1 MDPLLAR
8 IPLEWPRRFVEL
20 PPEEQAWRGRVFL
33 VAYIASGAG
42 GGGHIAF
49 AWNVAFTPNR
59 EASEVNRRF
68 VEEIGDDAIRE
79 GLDNI

>member
-33 VAYIASGAG
+33 VAYIVTG
-42 GGGHIAF
+42 GRRGGHIAF
-49 AWNVAFTPNR
+49 AWSVAFTPNR
-59 EASEVNRRF
+59 EASEDNRRL

-79 GLDNI
+79 GLDNM